1 MFLFCIYKTY
11 LISAERYQNAEVG
24 FLRVTKTDDIWLSMK
39 NIHDGLGL
47 NIVSDLVLK
56 EIYGK
61 YGRKNFADGEIKKH
75 KMTEREVFKNY
86 DNLSENE
93 LNSKNNKEVYVR
105 NDVITCV
112 TVHYRGKKKREQKN
126 RWIQKKIRVYR
137 SWYYGTQW
145 ILNQI
150 RNRKNVCKWKNIWRI
165 LCQNLWNW
173 SLFL

>member
-1 MFLFCIYKTY
+1 MY
-11 LISAERYQNAEVG
+11 LISAERYENAEVG

-39 NIHDGLGL
+39 SIHDGLGL

-61 YGRKNFADGEIKKH
+61 NGRENFADNEIKKH
-75 KMTEREVFKNY
+75 KMTEREAFKKY

-112 TVHYRGKKKREQKN
+112 TVLYRGKK
-126 RWIQKKIRVYR
+126 
-137 SWYYGTQW
+137 
-145 ILNQI
+145 
-150 RNRKNVCKWKNIWRI
+150 
-165 LCQNLWNW
+165 
-173 SLFL
+173 

>member
-1 MFLFCIYKTY
+1 MY

-112 TVHYRGKKKREQKN
+112 TVHYRGKKKES
-126 RWIQKKIRVYR
+126 KKIDEFRKKLGFTGVDIMALSEYLIK
-137 SWYYGTQW
+137 SEIGKMFANEKIFEEYYVKIYEIG
-145 ILNQI
+145 LYFY
-150 RNRKNVCKWKNIWRI
+150 KNW
-165 LCQNLWNW
+165 
-173 SLFL
+173 

>member
-1 MFLFCIYKTY
+1 MY

-112 TVHYRGKKKREQKN
+112 TVHYRGKKKREQKT
-126 RWIQKKIRVYR
+126 R
-137 SWYYGTQW
+137 
-145 ILNQI
+145 
-150 RNRKNVCKWKNIWRI
+150 
-165 LCQNLWNW
+165 
-173 SLFL
+173 